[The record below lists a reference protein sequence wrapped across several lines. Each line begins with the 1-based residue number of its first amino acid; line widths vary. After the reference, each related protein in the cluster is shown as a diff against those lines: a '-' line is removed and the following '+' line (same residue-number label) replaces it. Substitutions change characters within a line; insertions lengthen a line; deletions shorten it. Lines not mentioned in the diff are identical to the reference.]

1 MSYMIEKLIY
11 RFVDSLSEYN
21 NYNEEQVEQI
31 KYSLKVIVY
40 ELIKIIL
47 LIIIFSILGY
57 FKESLL
63 ILFIMSITKPFIGGY
78 HEDTQ
83 LKCFTATLILI
94 VIIIILFENN
104 KLNLTSSSILNFISI
119 FSIYNKAPIINDKM
133 PITREDLIRK
143 NRKIGITNV
152 VLLALLSLIMFKV
165 KWISQ
170 IIVWTILVQA
180 ILMFNKYKYV
190 GGKGK

>member
-1 MSYMIEKLIY
+1 MIEKLIY

-180 ILMFNKYKYV
+180 ILMFNKYQ
-190 GGKGK
+190 GKPI

>member
-1 MSYMIEKLIY
+1 MIEKLIY

-21 NYNEEQVEQI
+21 NYNEDQVEQI

-47 LIIIFSILGY
+47 LITIFSILGY

-104 KLNLTSSSILNFISI
+104 RLNLISSIILNLISI
-119 FSIYNKAPIINDKM
+119 FSVYNKAPIINDKM

-152 VLLALLSLIMFKV
+152 VSLALLSLIMFKV

-180 ILMFNKYKYV
+180 ILMFNKYKGI
-190 GGKGK
+190 GGKDK

>member
-1 MSYMIEKLIY
+1 MIEKLIY

>member
-1 MSYMIEKLIY
+1 MIETFIY
-11 RFVDSLSEYN
+11 RFVDSLGEYN
-21 NYNEEQVEQI
+21 NYNEEQVEQV

-40 ELIKIIL
+40 ELIKIIF

-57 FKESLL
+57 FKESFL

-83 LKCFTATLILI
+83 LKCFTATWILI
-94 VIIIILFENN
+94 VIIIVLFKSN
-104 KLNLTSSSILNFISI
+104 KLNFTSSITLNLISI

-133 PITREDLIRK
+133 PITREDLIMK
-143 NRKIGITNV
+143 NRKIGIINV
-152 VLLALLSLIMFKV
+152 VILTLLSLIMFEV

-180 ILMFNKYKYV
+180 MLMFNKYKKI
-190 GGKGK
+190 GGIGK

>member
-1 MSYMIEKLIY
+1 MIEKLIY

-78 HEDTQ
+78 HEDT
-83 LKCFTATLILI
+83 
-94 VIIIILFENN
+94 
-104 KLNLTSSSILNFISI
+104 
-119 FSIYNKAPIINDKM
+119 
-133 PITREDLIRK
+133 
-143 NRKIGITNV
+143 
-152 VLLALLSLIMFKV
+152 
-165 KWISQ
+165 
-170 IIVWTILVQA
+170 
-180 ILMFNKYKYV
+180 
-190 GGKGK
+190 